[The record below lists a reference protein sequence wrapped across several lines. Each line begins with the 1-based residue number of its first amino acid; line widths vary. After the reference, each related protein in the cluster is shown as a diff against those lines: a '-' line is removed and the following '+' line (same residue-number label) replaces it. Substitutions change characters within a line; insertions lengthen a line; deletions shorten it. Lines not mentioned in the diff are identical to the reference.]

1 MGAVWLT
8 ADGRLRSAWHK
19 GVAMSVLTHDVLL
32 QEMAAGTIKI
42 TPFTPDQLGPA
53 SIDLHLDSTFWLFEN
68 RHTVHEVSE
77 VSDFELLTRKVDGEG
92 VLLQSGE
99 TILGLTTERI
109 TLAPSLCGWLEGRS
123 RFARLG
129 LAVHVTAGF
138 LQPGIDNRQVL
149 EMTNLGPTPLM
160 LRPGVRVCQLVV
172 ERCEGEA
179 VYQGRF
185 AVQ

>member
-1 MGAVWLT
+1 MTIQRPPKAMVPEGGTFSAPADRLWTVTLAV
-8 ADGRLRSAWHK
+8 LR
-19 GVAMSVLTHDVLL
+19 
-32 QEMAAGTIKI
+32 
-42 TPFTPDQLGPA
+42 QLGWD
-53 SIDLHLDSTFWLFEN
+53 IDKADRDIGWITTDS
-68 RHTVHEVSE
+68 
-77 VSDFELLTRKVDGEG
+77 RKVDGEG

-99 TILGLTTERI
+99 TVLGLTVERI

>member
-1 MGAVWLT
+1 
-8 ADGRLRSAWHK
+8 
-19 GVAMSVLTHDVLL
+19 MSILTH
-32 QEMAAGTIKI
+32 EAIWREIAARRIAVD
-42 TPFTPDQLGPA
+42 PFVPDQVGPA
-53 SIDLHLDSTFWLFEN
+53 SIDLHLGTTFWLFEN
-68 RHTVHEVSE
+68 RHVVHEVSE
-77 VSDFELLTRKVDGEG
+77 ESDFTQLTHSIEAGEG

-99 TILGLTTERI
+99 TVLGLTRERV

-138 LQPGIDNRQVL
+138 MQPGIDNRQVL
-149 EMTNLGPTPLM
+149 EMTNLGPTPLQ
-160 LRPGVRVCQLVV
+160 LRPGVRICQLVI

-179 VYQGRF
+179 TYRGRF

>member
-1 MGAVWLT
+1 
-8 ADGRLRSAWHK
+8 
-19 GVAMSVLTHDVLL
+19 MSVLTREVILR
-32 QEMAAGTIKI
+32 EIAAGTI
-42 TPFTPDQLGPA
+42 TVDPFAPDQVGPA
-53 SIDLHLDSTFWLFEN
+53 SIDLHLDGTFWLFEN

-77 VSDFELLTRKVDGEG
+77 ESDFELLTHKVEG
-92 VLLQSGE
+92 SEAVLLQSGE
-99 TILGLTTERI
+99 TVLGLTVERI

-138 LQPGIDNRQVL
+138 MQPGIDNRQVL
-149 EMTNLGPTPLM
+149 EMTNLGPTPLL
-160 LRPGVRVCQLVV
+160 LRPGVRVCQLVI

-179 VYQGRF
+179 IYRGRF

>member
-1 MGAVWLT
+1 
-8 ADGRLRSAWHK
+8 
-19 GVAMSVLTHDVLL
+19 MSVLTRDVILR
-32 QEMAAGTIKI
+32 EIAGGAIGVE
-42 TPFTPDQLGPA
+42 PFEVDQVGPA
-53 SIDLHLDSTFWLFEN
+53 SIDLHLDRAFWLFER
-68 RHTVHEVSE
+68 RHTAHEVTE
-77 VSDFELLTRKVDGEG
+77 DSDFELLTHKIDGSDG

-99 TILGLTTERI
+99 TVLGLTVERI

-138 LQPGIDNRQVL
+138 MQPGIDNRQVL
-149 EMTNLGPTPLM
+149 EITNLGPTPLL
-160 LRPGVRVCQLVV
+160 LRPGVRVCQLVI

-179 VYQGRF
+179 IYHGRF